1 MQWREYELRKLQQ
14 EGMNVSQEASPPPL
28 TNPPVDLSDEQ
39 QHVCGAPQEEAD
51 ESEQDKAQKVS
62 AAFQG

>member
-14 EGMNVSQEASPPPL
+14 EGMIVSPPL

-39 QHVCGAPQEEAD
+39 QHVCGVLQEEAD
-51 ESEQDKAQKVS
+51 ETEQDKAQKVS
-62 AAFQG
+62 AAFQS